1 MNNNSIPNT
10 ISDRLE
16 ERRERRR
23 VRRGGSWAGGL
34 FLIGL
39 GILLW
44 MQNAGNISFGR
55 WWSLLILIPAVAA
68 FVNVWKEYQAAGGH
82 LTRRTVGAL
91 VAGIALSGITCA
103 LLFNLDWGWFGPAL
117 LLLAGLGVFF
127 RAFLDQKNA

>member
-1 MNNNSIPNT
+1 MNSNLNYKS

-23 VRRGGSWAGGL
+23 ARRGGSWTGGL

-44 MQNAGNISFGR
+44 MQNAGTISFGK
-55 WWSLLILIPAVAA
+55 WWSLLILIPAMAA
-68 FVNVWKEYQAAGGH
+68 FINVWKEYQTAGGH
-82 LTRRTVGAL
+82 LTRRAVGAL
-91 VAGIALSGITCA
+91 VAGIALCGITYA

-117 LLLAGLGVFF
+117 LLLAGLGFFF
-127 RAFLDQKNA
+127 RAFLDQKNV